1 VHSRQ
6 FRIRGFGQRMC
17 AYAFQCRSAAPT
29 KIGWLE
35 ARTAKSCSTF
45 LRPSRPTRHPRPSPT
60 GGVADFDEKDP
71 HRRVQEAIPHRPLGT
86 APAPIGYERAGLP
99 QLSEQRIFEAVLLA
113 RVCIVE
119 KIATES
125 LAVWVCVAALYRRS
139 LHLNPSDPMQTYR
152 RACAPAEPC
161 LQLHRGTLLNLQLRT
176 GFQTRRKPQP
186 TCRPAAS

>member
-1 VHSRQ
+1 
-6 FRIRGFGQRMC
+6 MC
-17 AYAFQCRSAAPT
+17 AYAFQRRSAAPM

-35 ARTAKSCSTF
+35 TRTAKSCSTF
-45 LRPSRPTRHPRPSPT
+45 LPAPQSPHQASASFSN
-60 GGVADFDEKDP
+60 GRCCRFMRKKPIDVCK
-71 HRRVQEAIPHRPLGT
+71 RQPHRPLGT
-86 APAPIGYERAGLP
+86 ALTPIRYERAGLP

-125 LAVWVCVAALYRRS
+125 LAVWVRVAALHQPS
-139 LHLNPSDPMQTYR
+139 LHPNPSEPMHTYR

-161 LQLHRGTLLNLQLRT
+161 LQLYRGALLNLQLRT
-176 GFQTRRKPQP
+176 GFHTRRKPQP